1 MEVGMEIGMEV
12 GIPYDRFRARRK
24 LQDDALA
31 QTLIGKLCA
40 QVPEVFQTH
49 VMPHLTDK
57 DLRSLA
63 FLGSEPRRVMRGS
76 SRATA
81 VSSCYFPACI
91 VLPSHRIRDSRG
103 PDDFCPWCRTL
114 KLDRFVGFDPDG
126 PYCRRCRLK
135 HGPSHGNASKTLPA
149 LHSHAKRTANSS
161 GISEDREAHAKMFD
175 AIDAVLG
182 RAT

>member
-1 MEVGMEIGMEV
+1 MESV
-12 GIPYDRFRARRK
+12 PFPASRYRARCK

-76 SRATA
+76 SRAVA
-81 VSSCYFPACI
+81 LLSCYPRVGPMGYAVVEDQMI
-91 VLPSHRIRDSRG
+91 QVPQLPGSQV
-103 PDDFCPWCRTL
+103 
-114 KLDRFVGFDPDG
+114 LDRFVGFDPDG
-126 PYCRRCRLK
+126 SAYCRRCRSK
-135 HGPSHGNASKTLPA
+135 CGHSHGRKNLKTLPA
-149 LHSHAKRTANSS
+149 LRNHAIRTARAWS
-161 GISEDREAHAKMFD
+161 GNCEDREAHEMMFD
-175 AIDAVLG
+175 AIDAAVRL
-182 RAT
+182 ATS

>member
-1 MEVGMEIGMEV
+1 MDGVIF
-12 GIPYDRFRARRK
+12 IPADRYRARRK

-31 QTLIGKLCA
+31 QTLIGKLCE

-63 FLGSEPRRVMRGS
+63 FLGSEPRRVMRDS

-81 VSSCYFPACI
+81 LSSCYPRVGPMGYAVVEDRMI
-91 VLPSHRIRDSRG
+91 QVPQLPG
-103 PDDFCPWCRTL
+103 FQV
-114 KLDRFVGFDPDG
+114 LDRFVGFDPDG
-126 PYCRRCRLK
+126 SAYCRRCRLMR
-135 HGPSHGNASKTLPA
+135 GPSYGKKNLKTLPA
-149 LHSHAKRTANSS
+149 LLKHAMIIATRIQHKIT
-161 GISEDREAHAKMFD
+161 IDQKAHEGMFS

-182 RAT
+182 LAT